1 MINNLNEFIEKS
13 IKVLEHSSIKIN
25 LEKII
30 YVDPFN
36 IKKEYKDADY
46 IFITHSHYDH
56 FSEKDILK
64 IKKENTKIIITED
77 LFEKVKEMDFE
88 ENKIIIVEP
97 NREYIFDEIKINTI
111 YSYNTNKEFH
121 PKENNWVGYIFNIEN
136 IKVYI
141 AGDTDITD
149 ENKNLKCDI
158 ALVPIGGTYTMDS
171 KEAAELINIIRPKYV
186 IPTHYGSLVGK
197 KCDAEEIISNLDE
210 DINYKIFIK

>member
-1 MINNLNEFIEKS
+1 MIDNLKEFIEKN
-13 IKVLEHSSIKIN
+13 IKLLEHSSIKIN

-36 IKKEYKDADY
+36 IKLESKDADY

-77 LFEKVKEMDFE
+77 LFEKVKELNFK
-88 ENKIIIVEP
+88 ENKIIIIEQ
-97 NREYIFDEIKINTI
+97 NNEYLIDKIKINTI
-111 YSYNTNKEFH
+111 PAYNTNKKFH

-136 IKVYI
+136 IKIYI

-149 ENKNLKCDI
+149 ENKNLECDI
-158 ALVPIGGTYTMDS
+158 AFVPIGGTYTMDK
-171 KEAAELINIIRPKYV
+171 KEAAELINIIKPKYV

-197 KCDAEEIISNLDE
+197 KEDVEEFLNNLDK

>member
-1 MINNLNEFIEKS
+1 MINNLKEFIEKS

-88 ENKIIIVEP
+88 ENKIIIVEA

-197 KCDAEEIISNLDE
+197 KCDAEEFISNLDE